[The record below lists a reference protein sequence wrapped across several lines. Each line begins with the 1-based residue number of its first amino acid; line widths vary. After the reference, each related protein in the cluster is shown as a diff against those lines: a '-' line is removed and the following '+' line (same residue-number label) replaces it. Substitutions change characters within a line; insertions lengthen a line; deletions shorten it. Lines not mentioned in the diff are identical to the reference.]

1 MMGRRARGH
10 SDVAF
15 VLYSPEAWSVF
26 IMSLLNTQEAEGVL
40 VKGARQGVL
49 RGAIYRAQTK
59 SGVT

>member
-1 MMGRRARGH
+1 
-10 SDVAF
+10 
-15 VLYSPEAWSVF
+15 
-26 IMSLLNTQEAEGVL
+26 MSLLNTQEAEGVL